1 MNEGEQTDYRP
12 ATSAAGRWVEGVV
25 RLLALFGGVLLA
37 LLAIMQV
44 VSVAARA
51 VLGKP
56 ISGDFELIQIGA
68 AVVVFAFL
76 PMAHLHRHNFAVT
89 LFTER
94 LSRRVRSAMTLI
106 GSAAMLVIA
115 AVIAWRMCIG
125 GGDLARSGEH
135 TMVLQFKL
143 WWAFVPIL
151 FSLAVLVAAAVV
163 AFASDLAEARR

>member
-1 MNEGEQTDYRP
+1 MEGEQSDYRP
-12 ATSAAGRWVEGVV
+12 ATTAAGRWVEGVV
-25 RLLALFGGVLLA
+25 RLLALFGGILLA

-51 VLGKP
+51 IIGKP
-56 ISGDFELIQIGA
+56 VPGDFELIQIGA

-89 LFTER
+89 LFTDR
-94 LSRRVRSAMTLI
+94 LSRRARSLMTLI

-115 AVIAWRMCIG
+115 VIIAWRMCIG

-151 FSLAVLVAAAVV
+151 FSLAVLVAASIV
-163 AFASDLAEARR
+163 AFLGDVAEAKR